1 MAKKTDYDLNL
12 LTIYLMSRSKKEV
25 KMSIDKIERIACG
38 KLPDFMHTHSGS
50 NRFWYND
57 YDRNPSYAHYW
68 LDAGYIAHPDF
79 KNSVVYFT
87 KSDIKRIKRKA
98 NKKPVT
104 VKKADMNID
113 TAVNAIKKYH
123 YSIDENYTRYKSWE
137 HCYNAFKKYRK
148 DGSKT
153 EFLCLHL
160 SCFLASWG
168 MLRSSSLMKY
178 DYFVHKKF
186 VEEIRKSRYDSLYSE
201 NCDIDTVFQAV
212 EAIKNSYPKDISLTD
227 TLKTKILL
235 GVFGCVPAYDRYF
248 KKAVKIYNVCSS
260 DFNEKSLSQLY
271 SFYNENKGSFDKL
284 QKQFESEGAFYTPM
298 KLVDMCFWQI
308 GFDLE
313 NDEKKTK

>member
-12 LTIYLMSRSKKEV
+12 LTIYLMSRSKHEV

-79 KNSVVYFT
+79 KNSVVYFN

-137 HCYNAFKKYRK
+137 HCYNAF
-148 DGSKT
+148 
-153 EFLCLHL
+153 
-160 SCFLASWG
+160 
-168 MLRSSSLMKY
+168 
-178 DYFVHKKF
+178 
-186 VEEIRKSRYDSLYSE
+186 
-201 NCDIDTVFQAV
+201 
-212 EAIKNSYPKDISLTD
+212 
-227 TLKTKILL
+227 
-235 GVFGCVPAYDRYF
+235 
-248 KKAVKIYNVCSS
+248 
-260 DFNEKSLSQLY
+260 
-271 SFYNENKGSFDKL
+271 
-284 QKQFESEGAFYTPM
+284 
-298 KLVDMCFWQI
+298 
-308 GFDLE
+308 
-313 NDEKKTK
+313 